1 MLKFDRQGLIP
12 VVIQDDTTGAVLM
25 VAFMNE
31 EAFER
36 TRQTGQTHFFS
47 RSRNAIWHKG
57 EQSGNVQEV
66 RAIFVNCE
74 ENSLLIR
81 VVQHGNA
88 ACHMGYSS
96 CYYRRLLPDDTYETV
111 AERVFDPET
120 VYGNAHEQAEYPQA
134 GHQQEGQKWA
144 GHRQAG
150 HPQGEPLPYTN
161 VEGTDRSIVGAP
173 LAGALPVD
181 ALPTLE
187 TALRQLYNVYLY
199 LKDHDLSEE
208 SNTSRLLQERSLSY
222 LLARLA
228 DELQELADVQSGEHV
243 HTSREPDTIL
253 EGSQVQY
260 WLLLIATTLNL
271 PYDDFSPHVSLLK
284 GYSAG
289 TAQNE
294 GNEIEQRQNSLD
306 LLASNEPSLVAQG
319 MEIGFALVGE
329 ACAQAGVSPL
339 APAEYDLEQMR
350 RKGLIG

>member
-1 MLKFDRQGLIP
+1 MHDLLKGGNGAAMLKFDRQGLIP
-12 VVIQDDTTGAVLM
+12 VVIQDDATGAVLM

-81 VVQHGNA
+81 VVQRGNA
-88 ACHMGYSS
+88 ACHMGYNS

-120 VYGNAHEQAEYPQA
+120 VYGHAHSNEKKDTDAGEQFKVP
-134 GHQQEGQKWA
+134 
-144 GHRQAG
+144 
-150 HPQGEPLPYTN
+150 
-161 VEGTDRSIVGAP
+161 
-173 LAGALPVD
+173 
-181 ALPTLE
+181 LE

-243 HTSREPDTIL
+243 HTGRESDTIL

-289 TAQNE
+289 TAQNV

-306 LLASNEPSLVAQG
+306 LLAANEPSLVAQG

-339 APAEYDLEQMR
+339 EPAQYDLEQMR
-350 RKGLIG
+350 RKGLIGY